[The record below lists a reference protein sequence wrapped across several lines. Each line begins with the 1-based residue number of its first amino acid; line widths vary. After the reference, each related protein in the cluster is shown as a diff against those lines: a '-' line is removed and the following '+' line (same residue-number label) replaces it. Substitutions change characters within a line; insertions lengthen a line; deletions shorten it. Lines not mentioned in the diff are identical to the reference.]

1 MYKLSRRTASAFLAI
16 AITMPLT
23 SSLPAVANGDTKN
36 PGTLMNYFN
45 PFQKKQTYLNKSQD
59 RVIKKTKFK
68 ADAAKAPDA
77 QAVTNRELGFF
88 AIVPADKL
96 TDIDYANQLLANK
109 NVNGLSLLVPWS
121 TIQTGEDTFDWKP
134 VDALLSACEKAGKT
148 AILRVSACGIDT
160 PTADGKEVISDVP
173 KFVIDSGLKT
183 IKYTD
188 PQGRA
193 HLMPLFWDKD
203 YLAKWSNFIV
213 EMADRYDKNATIHS
227 IGITGGGLQGGTS
240 VVPGPENKATK
251 PTGEPVDL
259 NAAMKTDY
267 GMNQRE
273 LVTHWKY
280 VADLFPKHF
289 HQAHLNFNINPPV
302 RGRAGE
308 DSLDEIAD
316 YLIYRYG
323 ERVFVTRQGFASGR
337 HKFDDYRLMIKYRND
352 TLTGIQFP
360 NDLVAADIDKI
371 VKNALDDG
379 VSFVEVSP
387 TLLESKD
394 AKVQTALETL
404 QSHIGYQLVSQKATL
419 PNKLASGE
427 TAKASFTFVN
437 IGAAPAL
444 RPERMFDKDAPSS
457 YRVQIEFRD
466 AEGKPVLQNIHTPP
480 TPTTR
485 WTPGQPITWEE
496 ELKMIDGNKRQLP
509 PGEYS
514 AYLSIVDPNANRK
527 ILFLNATSGTK
538 PTSTDTVE
546 LGKIVVTATADA
558 ATKMEATAGE
568 NPQGN

>member
-1 MYKLSRRTASAFLAI
+1 MDKLSRRTASLFLAV
-16 AITMPLT
+16 ATTLPMV
-23 SSLPAVANGDTKN
+23 SSLPAAANGKSSN

-45 PFQKKQTYLNKSQD
+45 PFQKRQTYLNQSQD
-59 RVIKKTKFK
+59 RVIKKKRFK
-68 ADAAKAPDA
+68 SEQAQVADSHP
-77 QAVTNRELGFF
+77 VTNRELGFF
-88 AIVPADKL
+88 VMVPTDKL
-96 TDIDYANQLLANK
+96 GDLDYAQKLLSDK

-121 TIQTGEDTFDWKP
+121 TIQSGEDTFNWQPIDQM
-134 VDALLSACEKAGKT
+134 LSACEKAGKT
-148 AILRVSACGIDT
+148 AILRVSACGIDA
-160 PTADGKEVISDVP
+160 PTSDGKEVISDLP
-173 KFVIDSGLKT
+173 KFVLDGGLKT

-188 PQGRA
+188 PQGRG
-193 HLMPLFWDKD
+193 HVMPLFWDKD

-213 EMADRYDKNATIHS
+213 EMADRYDKNPTIHS
-227 IGITGGGLQGGTS
+227 IGITGGGFQGGTS

-251 PTGEPVDL
+251 ATGEPVDL

-267 GMNQRE
+267 GMTQRE

-289 HQAHLNFNINPPV
+289 KQAHLNFNINAPV

-323 ERVFVTRQGFASGR
+323 ERVFVTRQGFASGK

-379 VSFVEVSP
+379 ISYVELQPALVSSEDP
-387 TLLESKD
+387 
-394 AKVQTALETL
+394 KVKAALENL
-404 QSHIGYQLVSQKATL
+404 QTHIGYQLVSQKVSL
-419 PNKLASGE
+419 PAKLATGE
-427 TAKASFTFVN
+427 TAKASFSFVN

-444 RPERMFDKDAPSS
+444 RPERMFDKEAPSS

-480 TPTTR
+480 TPTTK
-485 WTPGQPITWEE
+485 WAAGQTITWDE
-496 ELKMIDGNKRQLP
+496 ELKMIDANKRQLP
-509 PGEYS
+509 PGEYT
-514 AYLSIVDPNANRK
+514 AFLSIVDPNVNRK
-527 ILFLNATSGTK
+527 ILFLNATSGSK
-538 PTSTDTVE
+538 PTSTDTVD
-546 LGKIVVTATADA
+546 LGKVVVTPSTAADS
-558 ATKMEATAGE
+558 KMEATAGQT
-568 NPQGN
+568 PQGN

>member
-1 MYKLSRRTASAFLAI
+1 MYKLSRRTASALLALSV
-16 AITMPLT
+16 TLPLFN
-23 SSLPAVANGDTKN
+23 SLPAVANGDTKN

-68 ADAAKAPDA
+68 GDAAKSAEV

-88 AIVPADKL
+88 ALIPTDKL
-96 TDIDYANQLLANK
+96 ADSDYIGQLLAQP
-109 NVNGLSLLVPWS
+109 NVNGVSLLVPWS
-121 TIQTGEDTFDWKP
+121 TIQTAEDTYDWKL
-134 VDALLSACEKAGKT
+134 VDQILSACEHAGKT

-160 PTADGKEVISDVP
+160 PTSDGKEVISDVP

-213 EMADRYDKNATIHS
+213 EMADRYDKNANIHS
-227 IGITGGGLQGGTS
+227 IGITGGGFQGGTS
-240 VVPGPENKATK
+240 VVPGAENKATK

-259 NAAMKTDY
+259 NSAMKTDY

-280 VADLFPKHF
+280 VSDLFPKHF

-323 ERVFVTRQGFASGR
+323 ERVFVTRHGFATGR

-360 NDLVAADIDKI
+360 KDVVAADIDKI

-379 VSFVEVSP
+379 VSYVEISP
-387 TLLESKD
+387 ELLQSKD
-394 AKVQTALETL
+394 AKVQTALENL

-419 PNKLASGE
+419 SNKLASGE
-427 TAKASFTFVN
+427 TAKAAFTFVN

-466 AEGKPVLQNIHTPP
+466 ADGKAVLQNIHTPP
-480 TPTTR
+480 TPTTK
-485 WTPGQPITWEE
+485 WVPGQAITWEE

-509 PGEYS
+509 PGEYT

-527 ILFLNATSGTK
+527 ILFLNATSGPK

-546 LGKIVVTATADA
+546 LGKVLVTTADA
-558 ATKMEATAGE
+558 ATKMEATAGA